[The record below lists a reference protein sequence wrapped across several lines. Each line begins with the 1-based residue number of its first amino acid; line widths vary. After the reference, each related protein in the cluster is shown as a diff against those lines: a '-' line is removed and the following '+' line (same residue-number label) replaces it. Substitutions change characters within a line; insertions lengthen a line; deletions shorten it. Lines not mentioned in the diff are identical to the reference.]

1 MSANVNFSTGSRKT
15 NAAPSAPA
23 VSATA
28 APALPNSA
36 SSSSKS
42 KSRMILPYEV
52 LFNLVGRRVTVV
64 LTKGSQELEGT
75 LESVDSDKGDMLLS
89 DVVCYTWEPLRS
101 SGEEETTAAATGKG
115 QGPLSAVAER
125 EGYYR
130 CFGGGQRRE
139 LSRCSQAM
147 VNSAF
152 VALITPTLFIPE

>member
-1 MSANVNFSTGSRKT
+1 MSANVNFSTDSRKT

-23 VSATA
+23 VSASA
-28 APALPNSA
+28 APALQNSA

-101 SGEEETTAAATGKG
+101 SEEETTAAATGKG
-115 QGPLSAVAER
+115 QGTLSAVAER
-125 EGYYR
+125 EGYYK

-147 VNSAF
+147 VNSVF